1 MARKSASCAAAIVL
15 FGGFSVPCAA
25 FGGGRIL
32 ATGGVT
38 QLEGAGGGG
47 IAPWALIAGYG
58 TRDEVGGTGFATYV
72 DTGDFNLQSFGGA
85 IGLYDRLELSFA
97 RQRFELGD
105 TVPGATI
112 EQDIVGA
119 KLKIFGDA
127 IFAQDQP
134 WPQLA
139 LGVQYKHNLDF
150 DFVPKL
156 LGARDGDG
164 FDFYLAATKLYLG
177 ALAGHN
183 LLVNS
188 VVRATRANQFGILG
202 FGGDRAN
209 GYSPQFEGSAAIFL
223 SDAWLVGAE
232 FRTRPNNL
240 RVFAENDIYDVF
252 VAYVPNKH
260 LALTVAYAALGRIAN
275 KTGQDAPYL
284 SLQVSF

>member
-15 FGGFSVPCAA
+15 LSCFSVPCAA

-105 TVPGATI
+105 TVPGETI

-134 WPQLA
+134 WPQVA

-177 ALAGHN
+177 ALVGHN
-183 LLVNS
+183 LLVNG

-209 GYSPQFEGSAAIFL
+209 GYSAQFEGSAAIFL

-240 RVFAENDIYDVF
+240 RVYAENDIYDVF
-252 VAYVPNKH
+252 AAYVPNKL

>member
-1 MARKSASCAAAIVL
+1 MTRIAKACEVILMLLCCASE
-15 FGGFSVPCAA
+15 PCAA
-25 FGGGRIL
+25 FGGGRVL

-47 IAPWALIAGYG
+47 IAPWALIAGYS

-72 DTGDFNLQSFGGA
+72 DTGDFDLQSFGGA
-85 IGLYDRLELSFA
+85 AGISDRLELSFA
-97 RQRFELGD
+97 RQRFDLGD
-105 TVPGATI
+105 TVPGETI
-112 EQDIVGA
+112 EQNVVGA

-139 LGVQYKHNLDF
+139 LGAQYKHNLDF

-183 LLVNS
+183 LLVNG

-202 FGGDRAN
+202 FGGDRN
-209 GYSPQFEGSAAIFL
+209 NDYSAQFEGSAAIFL
-223 SDAWLVGAE
+223 NDALLIGAE
-232 FRTRPNNL
+232 FRTRPDNL
-240 RVFAENDIYDVF
+240 RVFGENDIYDVF

-260 LALTVAYAALGRIAN
+260 LALTVAYAELGRIAN
-275 KTGQDAPYL
+275 ETGQDAPYL